1 MIGWFRKQDES
12 DRLLQIMKDNRERV
26 TISSNG
32 VVRLNLDNEE
42 VQKKIR
48 NDLEKLKELESV

>member
-32 VVRLNLDNEE
+32 VVRLNLENEE